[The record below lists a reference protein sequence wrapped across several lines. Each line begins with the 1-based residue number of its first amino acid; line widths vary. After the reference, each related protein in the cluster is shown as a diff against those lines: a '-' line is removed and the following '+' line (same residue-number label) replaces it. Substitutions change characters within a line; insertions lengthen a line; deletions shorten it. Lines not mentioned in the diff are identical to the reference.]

1 MLKYLPG
8 ARRLYIDAVA
18 AARDAK
24 ILDPWGAPLE
34 RCAGHGEEILFAD
47 LDLTRVAEVRNSMK
61 LLDQRRPDVYGTF
74 IEGVDWEE

>member
-24 ILDPWGAPLE
+24 ILDRW
-34 RCAGHGEEILFAD
+34 
-47 LDLTRVAEVRNSMK
+47 
-61 LLDQRRPDVYGTF
+61 
-74 IEGVDWEE
+74 GVDGVLADAIDAANALLGVATV